1 MKEIQN
7 NCWDGMRKS
16 YLLSFVL
23 LTFMSFPFSDVEAA
37 QSVTV
42 STEMVAG
49 VSAED
54 KDLIQPYFPG
64 GTPAVLN
71 YLSKNIVYPAQAV
84 TEKIEGKVVLQFTI
98 TKKGRIKDVEVI
110 KSAHPLLDAEA
121 VRVLERMPK
130 WVPGKKDGK
139 PINVKYALPVT
150 FKLNK

>member
-42 STEMVAG
+42 ATETVAG

-84 TEKIEGKVVLQFTI
+84 TDKIEGKVVLQFTI

-130 WVPGKKDGK
+130 WVPGKRDGK
-139 PINVKYALPVT
+139 PINVKYALPVS
-150 FKLNK
+150 FRLNK

>member
-1 MKEIQN
+1 MKKIQN
-7 NCWDGMRKS
+7 NCRGSMRKS

-37 QSVTV
+37 QAVTV
-42 STEMVAG
+42 TTETVAG

-54 KDLIQPYFPG
+54 KDWAEPYFPG

-71 YLSKNIVYPAQAV
+71 YLSKSIVYPAQAV
-84 TEKIEGKVVLQFTI
+84 TEKIEGRVMLQFVVS
-98 TKKGRIKDVEVI
+98 KRGRIKDVEVV

-121 VRVLERMPK
+121 VRVLERMPR

>member
-42 STEMVAG
+42 ATETVTG
-49 VSAED
+49 ISAED

-84 TEKIEGKVVLQFTI
+84 TDKIEGKVVLQFTI

>member
-1 MKEIQN
+1 MKEMQN

-42 STEMVAG
+42 ATETVAG

-84 TEKIEGKVVLQFTI
+84 TDKIEGKVVLQFTI

-139 PINVKYALPVT
+139 PINVKYALPVS
-150 FKLNK
+150 FRLNK

>member
-42 STEMVAG
+42 ATETVAG

-139 PINVKYALPVT
+139 PINVKYALPVS
-150 FKLNK
+150 FRLNK

>member
-42 STEMVAG
+42 ATETVTG
-49 VSAED
+49 ISAED

-84 TEKIEGKVVLQFTI
+84 TDKIEGKVVLQFTI

-139 PINVKYALPVT
+139 PINVKYALPVS
-150 FKLNK
+150 FRLNK

>member
-84 TEKIEGKVVLQFTI
+84 TETIEGKVVLQFTI